1 MVENKQ
7 EIASKLAELLE
18 FLTIKFGFQVI
29 YDLSQTVI
37 SFTKIAQRS
46 GITLSRVILTSF
58 MKIFTRAHTNED
70 MKIGKLTFL
79 SYFVNTKSLNNFPN
93 EYKDFVVKK
102 YKREKLKFAI
112 DDIKDGYPELLRLYT
127 LDVLQVSMEVENEFI
142 TPSDLRFIFANF
154 GYFLTTFKW
163 ELISYM
169 KMMREMFYINK
180 AHLFD
185 YYELFN
191 GLYDAVLLSGPY
203 YGNSILP
210 QSWNKPGELF
220 DYFLDRLLGW
230 ENSYVKNVWG
240 WQPSNQHFAIRIK
253 ANYFFYKLVNLMANY
268 NEMKNNKLTFAVIE
282 NDDDFLIHKFTLIK
296 EYKNLLSNLKRE
308 LLDIKHK
315 GFNYKIFSK
324 ANLKKENFDQLEP
337 KLEIAKR
344 IEELRREFDD

>member
-1 MVENKQ
+1 
-7 EIASKLAELLE
+7 
-18 FLTIKFGFQVI
+18 
-29 YDLSQTVI
+29 
-37 SFTKIAQRS
+37 
-46 GITLSRVILTSF
+46 
-58 MKIFTRAHTNED
+58 
-70 MKIGKLTFL
+70 
-79 SYFVNTKSLNNFPN
+79 
-93 EYKDFVVKK
+93 
-102 YKREKLKFAI
+102 
-112 DDIKDGYPELLRLYT
+112 
-127 LDVLQVSMEVENEFI
+127 MEVENEFI
-142 TPSDLRFIFANF
+142 TSSDLRFIFANF

-282 NDDDFLIHKFTLIK
+282 NDDDLQDKIIALAEI
-296 EYKNLLSNLKRE
+296 EKNNSKLNL
-308 LLDIKHK
+308 
-315 GFNYKIFSK
+315 
-324 ANLKKENFDQLEP
+324 
-337 KLEIAKR
+337 
-344 IEELRREFDD
+344 